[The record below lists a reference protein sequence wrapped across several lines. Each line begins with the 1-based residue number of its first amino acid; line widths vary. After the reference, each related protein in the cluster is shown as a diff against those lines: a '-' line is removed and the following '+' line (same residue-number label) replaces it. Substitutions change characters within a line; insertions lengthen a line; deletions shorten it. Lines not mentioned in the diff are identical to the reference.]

1 MPRVRLL
8 SRSFHIFFRAQVISP
23 CSSNSACLQVY
34 CWKLLHL
41 SLWTYHINFS
51 FIICAQS
58 SLRTSWACS
67 NTLTILL
74 VFARSRVFKLA
85 GKTHYSNV
93 SFRVG
98 SIGSVLVYRHWFLP
112 VVRYWL
118 LPVNSPTAGHI
129 WKHVFPKGSND
140 RYTVGEFFS
149 VPVFTNIIQDTM
161 RKLKK
166 KHSKR
171 KLQILNADFSP
182 QF

>member
-1 MPRVRLL
+1 MQTVYFLDLIIL
-8 SRSFHIFFRAQVISP
+8 SSFAKSQTFVSQFSYIFRAQVISP

-67 NTLTILL
+67 NTVTILL

-98 SIGSVLVYRHWFLP
+98 TGLSAL
-112 VVRYWL
+112 
-118 LPVNSPTAGHI
+118 
-129 WKHVFPKGSND
+129 
-140 RYTVGEFFS
+140 
-149 VPVFTNIIQDTM
+149 VFTSSPVLAFTG
-161 RKLKK
+161 KLPYSGSFLKTRVSQGK
-166 KHSKR
+166 
-171 KLQILNADFSP
+171 
-182 QF
+182 

>member
-1 MPRVRLL
+1 MCLNLRVKR
-8 SRSFHIFFRAQVISP
+8 
-23 CSSNSACLQVY
+23 
-34 CWKLLHL
+34 
-41 SLWTYHINFS
+41 
-51 FIICAQS
+51 IIQM
-58 SLRTSWACS
+58 
-67 NTLTILL
+67 
-74 VFARSRVFKLA
+74 F
-85 GKTHYSNV
+85 
-93 SFRVG
+93 FRVG
-98 SIGSVLVYRHWFLP
+98 SIGSVLVYQHWFLP
-112 VVRYWL
+112 VVPYWL

>member
-1 MPRVRLL
+1 MPTSVVLEVTAFEPL
-8 SRSFHIFFRAQVISP
+8 DIPYYFFFYHLCTVQSP
-23 CSSNSACLQVY
+23 Y
-34 CWKLLHL
+34 
-41 SLWTYHINFS
+41 
-51 FIICAQS
+51 FI
-58 SLRTSWACS
+58 ACS

-74 VFARSRVFKLA
+74 VFARSSVLKLA

-140 RYTVGEFFS
+140 RYTFGEFFS

-166 KHSKR
+166 HSKR

>member
-8 SRSFHIFFRAQVISP
+8 SRSFHIFLEPRSLARVHLTLHAYK
-23 CSSNSACLQVY
+23 CSAGSY
-34 CWKLLHL
+34 CI
-41 SLWTYHINFS
+41 YHINFS
-51 FIICAQS
+51 FIMCAQY

-85 GKTHYSNV
+85 GKTHYTNV

-118 LPVNSPTAGHI
+118 LPVNSPTAGQI

-140 RYTVGEFFS
+140 RYTVGEFFQYRFL
-149 VPVFTNIIQDTM
+149 PILF
-161 RKLKK
+161 KLKK
-166 KHSKR
+166 NTQNESCKY
-171 KLQILNADFSP
+171 
-182 QF
+182 

>member
-1 MPRVRLL
+1 M
-8 SRSFHIFFRAQVISP
+8 
-23 CSSNSACLQVY
+23 
-34 CWKLLHL
+34 
-41 SLWTYHINFS
+41 
-51 FIICAQS
+51 
-58 SLRTSWACS
+58 
-67 NTLTILL
+67 
-74 VFARSRVFKLA
+74 
-85 GKTHYSNV
+85 HYSNV

-118 LPVNSPTAGHI
+118 LPVNFPTVGHI

-166 KHSKR
+166 KNNTQNESCKY
-171 KLQILNADFSP
+171 
-182 QF
+182 